1 MKYDIDEMMN
11 EIYHKEVK
19 PDEIL
24 NQRTLRRMTMKE
36 SGDMKK
42 SWSYKRVVAT
52 TAVACAVMVGSVG
65 VTYAAINH
73 TSLLSIFQDEDSKVQ
88 NTAKNLIETDI
99 KQDKV
104 SDSKQTAYA
113 NFSVREAIC
122 DKNSVYVQAV
132 AKPAKADYLLVPS
145 ECVGELD
152 KVSIE
157 NLGIEAENTSETI
170 RQYADRMHK
179 KCVIVNMAIETDA
192 GSQSIDY
199 STEADGT
206 LVYKFAFENVDKT
219 DSLKYACDTVVYTS
233 EDGSEDSAIRES
245 FDFTLTDKS
254 GDTDTVYYVA
264 DSDKVIDGTQLV
276 LDDVTI
282 ENGALGMN
290 CIINYHTVDPD
301 AKEWDKWISTDD
313 SSVLFYLLDENGN
326 IIDSKD
332 SSGLKSSGEDGKI
345 VEKDVYSL
353 QELPDTL
360 TFMVKNCMTKEELGT
375 VTVTRK

>member
-1 MKYDIDEMMN
+1 MKYDIDELMK

-52 TAVACAVMVGSVG
+52 TAIACAVMVGSVG

-73 TSLLSIFQDEDSKVQ
+73 TSLLSIFKDEDRKVQ
-88 NTAKNLIETDI
+88 DTAKNLIETDI

-122 DKNSVYVQAV
+122 DKNSVHVQAV
-132 AKPAKADYLLVPS
+132 AKPVKADYLLVPS

-152 KVSIE
+152 KLSIE
-157 NLGIEAENTSETI
+157 NLGIKGEDNSETI
-170 RQYADRMHK
+170 RQYANRMHK

-192 GSQSIDY
+192 DSQSIDY

-206 LVYKFAFENVDKT
+206 LVYRFSFENVDKT
-219 DSLKYACDTVVYTS
+219 ASLKYVCDTIVYI
-233 EDGSEDSAIRES
+233 GRWQRE
-245 FDFTLTDKS
+245 
-254 GDTDTVYYVA
+254 
-264 DSDKVIDGTQLV
+264 I
-276 LDDVTI
+276 
-282 ENGALGMN
+282 
-290 CIINYHTVDPD
+290 
-301 AKEWDKWISTDD
+301 
-313 SSVLFYLLDENGN
+313 GN
-326 IIDSKD
+326 QR
-332 SSGLKSSGEDGKI
+332 
-345 VEKDVYSL
+345 V
-353 QELPDTL
+353 
-360 TFMVKNCMTKEELGT
+360 F
-375 VTVTRK
+375 